1 MTTASM
7 NWRGC
12 DMWLHD
18 PYVIDELLRRRAE
31 MVARAQLTVVA
42 ERPLIVERFMLAVRV
57 LRDAAL
63 AARVRDSA
71 IVAPPPVDP
80 RPVRAARA

>member
-1 MTTASM
+1 MD
-7 NWRGC
+7 WRGC
-12 DMWLHD
+12 DIWLHD

-31 MVARAQLTVVA
+31 LVARAQRTVVA

-71 IVAPPPVDP
+71 AGEQ
-80 RPVRAARA
+80 RTAEAQRARAVRA